1 MTDSTNDT
9 SNSLWIL
16 IITLFVITAVITILA
31 TFHGT
36 FSSCFG
42 FCIPYRPSS
51 RFCCCYCCTF
61 DLEGYR
67 QERESLLRLRDLR
80 RIHLLHQR
88 LELQTYSQI
97 TGPVPHTLNI
107 STMGG
112 LSSRMHA
119 YEGFGFIF
127 VPTTTARSDVTIL
140 PWRDQLTVEQRRS
153 ILEQLMVYHEYH
165 KEISHLDRE
174 QQVEKITVKDETLT
188 IEGGNIV
195 GTNSI
200 LVTPE
205 ANLANVL
212 ASSSTQ
218 DFALSVQVSL
228 PDIKR
233 VESDEEKGVGIAF
246 PSHEEPDV
254 AACAICLDHFQ
265 EGEAINSPARCP
277 HVFHKECLMAWLENH
292 DVCPCCRRSMI
303 TESQWR
309 QAVESNGVPSSLT
322 MVPFGTTTLP

>member
-88 LELQTYSQI
+88 LDLQTYSQI
-97 TGPVPHTLNI
+97 PGPVPHTINI

-246 PSHEEPDV
+246 PSHEEPDRKSV
-254 AACAICLDHFQ
+254 
-265 EGEAINSPARCP
+265 
-277 HVFHKECLMAWLENH
+277 V
-292 DVCPCCRRSMI
+292 
-303 TESQWR
+303 
-309 QAVESNGVPSSLT
+309 
-322 MVPFGTTTLP
+322 